1 MKNIEQITNN
11 KGNDNN
17 NNYDNKLKNESL
29 KDELNNK
36 LISDTYQNFDTLIN
50 NIQLL
55 KEQFDYYKQ
64 IIGKL
69 GYNKENLE
77 ISQQNNQK
85 IKLMELILE
94 LMKEN
99 KEVFK
104 DYVNQK
110 YLIQIK
116 RISLKKFV
124 KFKKLTINELIIEY
138 FREYGINLFILK
150 KEQKKKD
157 NSNDCY
163 IS

>member
-1 MKNIEQITNN
+1 MFIIMKNIEQITNN

-150 KEQKKKD
+150 KNKKKG
-157 NSNDCY
+157 
-163 IS
+163 